1 MELPYDTVKDTVRPG
16 GGYNGFRKIE
26 FSPPLLFG
34 TATKEALGYILQ
46 NPTIHYHTLSFH
58 TQPYHTIPNH
68 FIPYI
73 HCMSYSAPGALL
85 AAASVDK

>member
-34 TATKEALGYILQ
+34 NCYKGSIRIYFTK
-46 NPTIHYHTLSFH
+46 PYHTLPYPILPYP
-58 TQPYHTIPNH
+58 TIPYHTIPFH
-68 FIPYI
+68 TI
-73 HCMSYSAPGALL
+73 HTLYVIQCPGALL